1 MAALD
6 RAFAT
11 FTDKAAWQTL
21 QRNGMAKDYS
31 WREPA
36 GEYLRLYEECVR
48 RRS

>member
-1 MAALD
+1 M
-6 RAFAT
+6 
-11 FTDKAAWQTL
+11 
-21 QRNGMAKDYS
+21 GKDYS

>member
-6 RAFAT
+6 RALTT
-11 FTDKAAWQTL
+11 FTDKTAWQGL
-21 QRNGMAKDYS
+21 QRNGMGKDYS

-36 GEYLRLYEECVR
+36 KEYLRLYEECVR